1 MLTLLCSDGVRAF
14 IVLNLFVGVV
24 TVGMEASLRAARER
38 NRFDTIVSAV
48 RLAFPQVTGG
58 CIQEMEQV
66 FSEIDTTNRGSVT
79 RAELDEYNTSRPEF
93 ALSHSQNRVLN
104 RLSTNNGNKDPG
116 QELYLIDLIA
126 ESVGDPAI
134 RDGIAR
140 YQEVS
145 HFSIVIAD
153 ARR

>member
-38 NRFDTIVSAV
+38 NRDKFSAV
-48 RLAFPQVTGG
+48 RLAFPEVTDG

-79 RAELDEYNTSRPEF
+79 RAELDEYNSSRPEF

-104 RLSTNNGNKDPG
+104 RLSSNNGNKDPG